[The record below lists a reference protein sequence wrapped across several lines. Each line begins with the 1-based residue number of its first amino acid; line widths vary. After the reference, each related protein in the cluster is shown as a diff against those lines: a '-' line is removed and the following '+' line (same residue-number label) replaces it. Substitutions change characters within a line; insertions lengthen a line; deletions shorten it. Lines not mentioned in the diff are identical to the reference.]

1 MPNEIDRRKLDILK
15 AIVVDYVTTG
25 DPVGS
30 RTLAKKYEL
39 GVSSATIRNEM
50 ADLEDMGLLEQPHSS
65 AGRIPSSKGYRLYV
79 DKLMTLDD
87 LSVDEIKFIENRII
101 TMAAYEIERV
111 MKQASMMLSE
121 LTNLAVVLK
130 KPNINKCHIKTVQ
143 LVQIDQNAILAVI
156 MLDTG
161 SVKNKHIRLRSIPNP
176 EELMAI
182 SNLLTLKLRDM
193 TMEAINLEVL
203 NTIKNGLQGHDE
215 LFSEVVGAVYES
227 LKSDMG
233 DDYIIE
239 GTSNMLKYHEFAD
252 VGKVREFLSL
262 LDNPDAIFKDSDDG
276 SESDGLVIKIGEEL
290 DIPEAK
296 DVSVISAHYRI
307 NGKNVGTLN
316 LIGPTRLDYSKV
328 VSIINNVTSELNKK
342 LSEEDLI
349 SDG

>member
-1 MPNEIDRRKLDILK
+1 
-15 AIVVDYVTTG
+15 
-25 DPVGS
+25 
-30 RTLAKKYEL
+30 
-39 GVSSATIRNEM
+39 
-50 ADLEDMGLLEQPHSS
+50 
-65 AGRIPSSKGYRLYV
+65 
-79 DKLMTLDD
+79 MTLDD

-176 EELMAI
+176 DELMAI

>member
-176 EELMAI
+176 DELMAI

>member
-1 MPNEIDRRKLDILK
+1 MPNEIDRRKLEILK

-87 LSVDEIKFIENRII
+87 LSADEVKFIENRII

-130 KPNINKCHIKTVQ
+130 KPNIKKCHIKTVQ

-262 LDNPDAIFKDSDDG
+262 LDNPDAIFKDAEDG

>member
-1 MPNEIDRRKLDILK
+1 MPNEIDRRKLEILK

-50 ADLEDMGLLEQPHSS
+50 ADLEEMGLLEQPHSS